1 MVVGEGGWRALR
13 SLQQLLELALFQL
26 GIVSD
31 VVERVRLHNLA
42 VLEDGVQQ
50 VLGVDRDGN

>member
-1 MVVGEGGWRALR
+1 MGGGWRALR

-31 VVERVRLHNLA
+31 VVERVRLHDLA

-50 VLGVDRDGN
+50 VLEVDRDGN